1 MKFRFVVPSVL
12 ATTTVLLLLLLLD
25 SHKAT
30 AASSSKCSFLSAEEG
45 PPFEMELPASVL
57 SSPLLELP
65 IEFRGVTPILTRGQ
79 LKHGAL
85 PKLTI
90 ERYSNQKPNVYYDEE
105 LNRVIVSSTAK
116 CGGDEEA
123 GGAMTGGDGA
133 VAGSRGGLQK
143 NYVMLGATALLMATT
158 SSSPLVASAAALV
171 GTSLLA
177 SHVMTVVQAHP
188 DDCQPV
194 VQLMVQAPSAYKGAV
209 ETCLDEINDGAICP
223 DPFPTYLTC
232 HDATPICKVAV
243 VGAGAGGLYTAL
255 RYVCML
261 RFGNYVSMILYSVR
275 LIFAVSIY
283 LSFCFVLTC

>member
-1 MKFRFVVPSVL
+1 MKFRFIVPSVL
-12 ATTTVLLLLLLLD
+12 ATSVLLLGK
-25 SHKAT
+25 HKA
-30 AASSSKCSFLSAEEG
+30 AAAVSKCSFLSAEEG

-57 SSPLLELP
+57 SSALLELP

-116 CGGDEEA
+116 CGEA
-123 GGAMTGGDGA
+123 TIAGDGA
-133 VAGSRGGLQK
+133 TAAGGGSGGHQH
-143 NYVMLGATALLMATT
+143 YMMLGATALLMATT
-158 SSSPLVASAAALV
+158 TGSSPLVASAAAIV

-177 SHVMTVVQAHP
+177 SRVMTVVQAHP

-232 HDATPICKVAV
+232 HEATPICKVAV

-255 RYVCML
+255 RYVC
-261 RFGNYVSMILYSVR
+261 GYDVHDCSQ
-275 LIFAVSIY
+275 
-283 LSFCFVLTC
+283 